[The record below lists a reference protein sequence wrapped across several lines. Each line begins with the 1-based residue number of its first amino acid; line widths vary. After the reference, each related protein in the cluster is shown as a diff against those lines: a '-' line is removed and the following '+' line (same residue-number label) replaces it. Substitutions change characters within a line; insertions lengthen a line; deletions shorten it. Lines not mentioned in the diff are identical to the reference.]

1 MPRRPVVTPGEGP
14 GLYSGDFIQPRE
26 IASMKLEFNV
36 QNVKC
41 GGCASAIQAG
51 LRQDARIREVTVD
64 IPTGRVVVEAEEDI
78 RTEAGR
84 MLQDLGYPEK
94 A

>member
-1 MPRRPVVTPGEGP
+1 
-14 GLYSGDFIQPRE
+14 
-26 IASMKLEFNV
+26 MKLEFNV

-41 GGCASAIQAG
+41 GGCASAIQTG

-78 RTEAGR
+78 RTELSR
-84 MLQDLGYPEK
+84 MLQGLGYPEK